1 MDHICL
7 MYKPSQIKIL
17 ALVAVAALAVGVF
30 AVGFV
35 GQNAYAIGNINQNSQ
50 TSQTAIG
57 GLVGLNVGATVQAGA
72 VCLLSTC

>member
-1 MDHICL
+1 

-57 GLVGLNVGATVQAGA
+57 GLVGANIGITAQIGA
-72 VCLLSTC
+72 VCAVATC